1 MEGDPETSTTARELW
16 RGAVAKLAAARTHV
30 DDGARDGDAFARVVK
45 QKTFVTMVNG
55 ERAFRAAF
63 GARSLRTGLSL
74 SDDRSTPS
82 REAVASAPPHPSSAR
97 SPSSVVPDAAAVD
110 DGDDDAAG
118 SSSNV
123 EDHLDAA
130 ERVAR
135 FVRVEASAEEGL
147 RVRSAYTPRF
157 YLSPHQ
163 RFNYSQFF
171 RSFLYEALL
180 VPPAQWFAVMLVETA
195 LFRHSFDEA
204 LCCAGAR
211 FFAPIPLIGE
221 RARRAF
227 RAPDGSANIGFFL
240 GPIFVFPIVAV
251 LADLGD
257 TRRYL
262 EPLELLP
269 MLVMFL
275 AQCGVIACKYGVLPA
290 SHTSDAHGKIYRPIK
305 PADLTRTL
313 ILGAWN
319 DPKNANHFD
328 LLKMEIENAC
338 LEADVDL
345 SHTEIHVGSAEAA
358 RAIRLRSRGIGERA
372 SGSDRREGGDGD
384 PTSGGLAPEVVSGK
398 ELMAALV
405 DVHVGRALPPS
416 FMPGITLLSLLYGL
430 AGPAA
435 RAYCGVPMFGATP
448 ASEFAAAGMFIFN
461 VMMFLG
467 NFMFAATCAWH
478 YRRLFCVM
486 RALSRMARFPGEPL
500 ENFFPPESEI
510 EEEASSK
517 EASRRSAS
525 SSSRS
530 FRELRRAVADAT
542 RVGTFRSGR
551 PLDALID
558 VKDPASCLGWS
569 LVRRATRRVGSSWG
583 RRMNLYS
590 VIFLVSAFF
599 SAGMLLGLYFGAS
612 TLTHRL
618 ATAACFYFLAIVI
631 SALVSLTVFEAAAI
645 NEQVP
650 ETRSWLKRESVAV
663 AAQLAYL
670 IAGAKGDEDE
680 DEKSL
685 RKREIEE
692 LRAAR
697 ALIETVEQYVK
708 LEEEESDPVEVFFG
722 VKATPAAVTLVVS
735 SLLSMLLIAT
745 QRGFTMMESEGWAY
759 DGANG
764 EFETDAGQG

>member
-1 MEGDPETSTTARELW
+1 
-16 RGAVAKLAAARTHV
+16 
-30 DDGARDGDAFARVVK
+30 
-45 QKTFVTMVNG
+45 
-55 ERAFRAAF
+55 
-63 GARSLRTGLSL
+63 
-74 SDDRSTPS
+74 
-82 REAVASAPPHPSSAR
+82 
-97 SPSSVVPDAAAVD
+97 
-110 DGDDDAAG
+110 
-118 SSSNV
+118 
-123 EDHLDAA
+123 
-130 ERVAR
+130 
-135 FVRVEASAEEGL
+135 
-147 RVRSAYTPRF
+147 
-157 YLSPHQ
+157 
-163 RFNYSQFF
+163 
-171 RSFLYEALL
+171 
-180 VPPAQWFAVMLVETA
+180 
-195 LFRHSFDEA
+195 
-204 LCCAGAR
+204 
-211 FFAPIPLIGE
+211 
-221 RARRAF
+221 
-227 RAPDGSANIGFFL
+227 
-240 GPIFVFPIVAV
+240 
-251 LADLGD
+251 
-257 TRRYL
+257 
-262 EPLELLP
+262 
-269 MLVMFL
+269 
-275 AQCGVIACKYGVLPA
+275 
-290 SHTSDAHGKIYRPIK
+290 
-305 PADLTRTL
+305 
-313 ILGAWN
+313 
-319 DPKNANHFD
+319 
-328 LLKMEIENAC
+328 
-338 LEADVDL
+338 
-345 SHTEIHVGSAEAA
+345 
-358 RAIRLRSRGIGERA
+358 
-372 SGSDRREGGDGD
+372 
-384 PTSGGLAPEVVSGK
+384 
-398 ELMAALV
+398 
-405 DVHVGRALPPS
+405 
-416 FMPGITLLSLLYGL
+416 
-430 AGPAA
+430 
-435 RAYCGVPMFGATP
+435 MFGATP

-500 ENFFPPESEI
+500 ENFFPPESEV
-510 EEEASSK
+510 EASDRSK
-517 EASRRSAS
+517 EAS

-530 FRELRRAVADAT
+530 FRELRRAVADAS
-542 RVGTFRSGR
+542 RVRSGR

-650 ETRSWLKRESVAV
+650 ETRSWLKRESVAI

-670 IAGAKGDEDE
+670 VAGGGDEDE
-680 DEKSL
+680 DEDASL

>member
-1 MEGDPETSTTARELW
+1 MEGDSETSTTARELW

-30 DDGARDGDAFARVVK
+30 DDGERDGAAFARVVK
-45 QKTFVTMVNG
+45 QNTFVTMVNG

-63 GARSLRTGLSL
+63 GARSLRTGLSF
-74 SDDRSTPS
+74 SDERSTPS
-82 REAVASAPPHPSSAR
+82 GEAVASAPPHPSSAR
-97 SPSSVVPDAAAVD
+97 SPSSIVPDAAAVD
-110 DGDDDAAG
+110 DDDDDDATG
-118 SSSNV
+118 SSSNL
-123 EDHLDAA
+123 EEHLDAA

-180 VPPAQWFAVMLVETA
+180 FPPAQWFAVMLVETV

-227 RAPDGSANIGFFL
+227 RAPDGTANLGFLL

-345 SHTEIHVGSAEAA
+345 SHTEIHVGSAQAA

-372 SGSDRREGGDGD
+372 SHDREGSNGNPG
-384 PTSGGLAPEVVSGK
+384 SGFAPEVVSGK

-405 DVHVGRALPPS
+405 DVHVGRRLPPS

-435 RAYCGVPMFGATP
+435 RAWCGVPMFGATP
-448 ASEFAAAGMFIFN
+448 ESEFAAAGMFIFN
-461 VMMFLG
+461 VMFFLG

-486 RALSRMARFPGEPL
+486 RALSRMARFPGESL
-500 ENFFPPESEI
+500 ENFLPPESE
-510 EEEASSK
+510 ESDRSK
-517 EASRRSAS
+517 EASS
-525 SSSRS
+525 SSSS
-530 FRELRRAVADAT
+530 FRELRKAVADAS
-542 RVGTFRSGR
+542 FARSGS
-551 PLDALID
+551 PLDAFID
-558 VKDPASCLGWS
+558 MKDPASCLGWS

-650 ETRSWLKRESVAV
+650 ETRSWLKRESVAI

-670 IAGAKGDEDE
+670 VAGGGDEDE
-680 DEKSL
+680 DASL
-685 RKREIEE
+685 RNREIEE
-692 LRAAR
+692 LRAAH
-697 ALIETVEQYVK
+697 ALIETVEQHVK
-708 LEEEESDPVEVFFG
+708 LEEEESHPVEVFFG

-764 EFETDAGQG
+764 EFETDASQG